1 MKIRNAIAV
10 LAMVALVL
18 GCIGSTPEPTA
29 MENTS
34 DTAAQIAT
42 GELDQDFDEYL
53 QRYKQRRLFKE
64 TATKPDRSVYG
75 VSMRVF
81 EELPEFP
88 DDFLFKVYLIK
99 VGKFFDLASL
109 GPEYWMQ
116 PEFDPEFTRQGLRY
130 WSNWNDPNFRKS
142 HWSTMGVRS
151 YPYNQYVTA
160 VPGDSF
166 NVTLF
171 LSTDWN
177 VETFQGVSVKTRWID
192 TATTQEGGVMTAM
205 PNAGDFIDVNVTPDE
220 FLLSPSFPQF
230 TEDWIKKLTFS
241 GKIDE
246 NTPKGMYILTMDLG
260 TPSQER
266 SDEWFLEYLNLYS
279 EGVQMIKL
287 DKPYLQAFI
296 NVQDAE
302 PAA

>member
-1 MKIRNAIAV
+1 MKIRNVIVV
-10 LAMVALVL
+10 LALIALVL
-18 GCIGSTPEPTA
+18 GCIGGTPKPEA
-29 MENTS
+29 
-34 DTAAQIAT
+34 DTTDVTINVAT
-42 GELDQDFDEYL
+42 GEIDQDFEDYL
-53 QRYKQRRLFKE
+53 QKYKQRRLFKE
-64 TATKPDRSVYG
+64 TATKPDRAVYG

-81 EELPEFP
+81 EELPPFP

-99 VGKFFDLASL
+99 VGKFFDLQSL

-116 PEFDPEFTRQGLRY
+116 PEFDPEFSRQGLRY
-130 WSNWNDPNFRKS
+130 WSNWNDPNFRKK

-160 VPGDSF
+160 QPGDSF
-166 NVTLF
+166 NVTIY

-177 VETFQGVSVKTRWID
+177 VETYQGVSISTKWLD
-192 TATTQEGGVMTAM
+192 EATTQEGGVAEAS
-205 PNAGDFIDVNVTPDE
+205 PNAVQYINVNVTPDE

-230 TEDWIKKLTFS
+230 TKDWTKKLTFT
-241 GKIDE
+241 GKIADG
-246 NTPKGMYILTMDLG
+246 TPDGVYILSMDLG

-296 NVQDAE
+296 NVKSEE